1 MPLNSTQIFVSRKPG
16 HQFRISPA
24 MSKHPDAPLY
34 GFTIMSD
41 GSILRG
47 QPGTFDEEQVRYWYN
62 KWLVMKCLGVF
73 DNKQSEEQV
82 DQGGSSS
89 SSTYIPIPVE
99 NGDKFNEK
107 GIEQKPVDPVVPKS
121 SDNKSKKN
129 KKKSTGKNKKGRK

>member
-1 MPLNSTQIFVSRKPG
+1 
-16 HQFRISPA
+16 
-24 MSKHPDAPLY
+24 
-34 GFTIMSD
+34 
-41 GSILRG
+41 
-47 QPGTFDEEQVRYWYN
+47 
-62 KWLVMKCLGVF
+62 MKCLGVF
-73 DNKQSEEQV
+73 DNKQSEDQV